1 MKLQLFTSI
10 IKNIVTQTVVED
22 VTLMS
27 KTIAYFLVS
36 SLVYLKKE
44 KGRKTKVKREKKKEM
59 LEYVFT

>member
-1 MKLQLFTSI
+1 M
-10 IKNIVTQTVVED
+10 ED